1 MSSGPTRDYIL
12 LYVNGKEHRVRD
24 ENAFLPLSDYLRYE
38 LGACGT
44 KVVCA
49 EGDCGACS
57 VLIGKLSGNELR
69 YKTLNGC
76 IQYMFQLD
84 CSHVITVEG
93 LADNGILNPVQ
104 QTMVDCHGAQC
115 GYCTPGFVVALSGLF
130 EECKECKPVSRAD
143 IKEALTGNLCR
154 CTGYESIIKA
164 GLSAKADAFTSF
176 NDKYPQAP
184 MVAAFKKH
192 GSEPVRVESKKC
204 VVFNP
209 LDVQSAVEFKRNHEG
224 TLVICGGTDVG
235 VNMNK
240 RGLEAQYLMCITNM
254 RGLDQI
260 EIVGDQLII
269 GGKVRLRELEKFVR
283 ELIPEFYK
291 ILWTFGSVQIREAGT
306 IAGNIANGS
315 PIADTLP
322 FLFVMEADV
331 EVMGV
336 HGTRR
341 IPICSLYQGYKKLDM
356 SSDELITR
364 VFIPMPKKEELLKLY
379 KVSRREH
386 LDISSFAAAIRIATK
401 NGGNTNGATEVSSR
415 KDAGAVRISSAQIA
429 YAGVGPT
436 VMRLEKTESFLQ
448 GREFTHETFVQAGRI
463 ARDEIT
469 PISDVRGA
477 KDFRLQLAEN
487 ILLKFFYETAGER
500 ELACQP

>member
-12 LYVNGKEHRVRD
+12 LYVNGKEHRVRG
-24 ENAFLPLSDYLRYE
+24 ESAFLPLSDYLRYE

-57 VLIGKLSGNELR
+57 VLVGKSAGNELQ

-84 CSHVITVEG
+84 CAHVITVEG
-93 LADNGILNPVQ
+93 LADNGVLNPVQ

-130 EECKECKPVSRAD
+130 EEREQVSRAD
-143 IKEALTGNLCR
+143 VKEALTGNLCR

-164 GLSAKADAFTSF
+164 GMCAKTEAFTSF
-176 NDKYPQAP
+176 NEKYAQAP
-184 MVAAFKKH
+184 MVEAFKKH
-192 GSEPVRVESKKC
+192 GSESVRIEGKNS

-224 TLVICGGTDVG
+224 TLVISGGTDVG

-240 RGLEAQYLMCITNM
+240 RGLEAQYIMCITNL
-254 RGLDQI
+254 RGLDELKI
-260 EIVGDQLII
+260 VDDNLMIVGA
-269 GGKVRLRELEKFVR
+269 KVRLRELEKFVR

-291 ILWTFGSVQIREAGT
+291 ILWTFGSQQIREAGT
-306 IAGNIANGS
+306 LAGNIANGS
-315 PIADTLP
+315 PIADSLP
-322 FLFVMEADV
+322 FLFVMEAEV
-331 EVMGV
+331 EVLGV

-341 IPICSLYQGYKKLDM
+341 IPICSLYTGYKKLDM
-356 SSDELITR
+356 SGDELITR
-364 VFIPMPKKEELLKLY
+364 IFIPMPKKEELLKLY

-386 LDISSFAAAIRIATK
+386 LDISSFAAAIRIGTT
-401 NGGNTNGATEVSSR
+401 NDGNNNGASKSSSK
-415 KDAGAVRISSAQIA
+415 KDSGAFARISFAQIA

-436 VMRLEKTESFLQ
+436 VMRLEKTEAFLQ
-448 GREFTHETFVQAGRI
+448 GKEFNYDTFVQAGQMARNEI
-463 ARDEIT
+463 A

-477 KDFRLQLAEN
+477 RDFRLQLAEN
-487 ILLKFFYETAGER
+487 ILLKFFCETAGER
-500 ELACQP
+500 ELACLP

>member
-24 ENAFLPLSDYLRYE
+24 ESAFLPLSDYLRYE

-57 VLIGKLSGNELR
+57 VLIGKVAGNELQ
-69 YKTLNGC
+69 YKTVNGC

-84 CSHVITVEG
+84 CAHVITVEG
-93 LADNGILNPVQ
+93 LADNDVLNPVQ

-130 EECKECKPVSRAD
+130 EEREQVSKAD
-143 IKEALTGNLCR
+143 VKEALTGNLCR

-164 GLSAKADAFTSF
+164 GLCAKTESFVSF
-176 NDKYPQAP
+176 NDKYPPGP
-184 MVAAFKKH
+184 MVAAFNKH
-192 GSEPVRVESKKC
+192 ASEPVRVEGKNS

-224 TLVICGGTDVG
+224 TLLISGGTDVG

-254 RGLDQI
+254 RGLDELKI
-260 EIVGDQLII
+260 EDDKLIV

-291 ILWTFGSVQIREAGT
+291 ILWTFGSRQIREAGT
-306 IAGNIANGS
+306 LAGNIANGS
-315 PIADTLP
+315 PIADSLP

-331 EVMGV
+331 EVLGV

-341 IPICSLYQGYKKLDM
+341 IPICSLYKGYKQLDM
-356 SSDELITR
+356 SGDELITR

-386 LDISSFAAAIRIATK
+386 LDISSFAAAIRIGT
-401 NGGNTNGATEVSSR
+401 NSGGGSNGAPKASSL
-415 KDAGAVRISSAQIA
+415 KNSGAASRISFAQIA

-448 GREFTHETFVQAGRI
+448 GKEFTRDTFVQAGQV

-500 ELACQP
+500 ELACLP